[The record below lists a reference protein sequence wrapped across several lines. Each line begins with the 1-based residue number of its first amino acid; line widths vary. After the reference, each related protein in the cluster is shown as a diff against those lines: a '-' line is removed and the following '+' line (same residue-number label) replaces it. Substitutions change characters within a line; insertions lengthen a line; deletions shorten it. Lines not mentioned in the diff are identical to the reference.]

1 MCMYRIFGRILY
13 GTVIPYLRSIRSRMH
28 GVAELPHGGSAR
40 ICSRQVLFPY
50 SRKPFKQ
57 GIKPDMEVKFTID
70 DLMKGRDPVVEK
82 AVAFLQTRKN
92 ETAYLTSDDR

>member
-1 MCMYRIFGRILY
+1 MQAIGSRDRPCFADLSTGA
-13 GTVIPYLRSIRSRMH
+13 PY
-28 GVAELPHGGSAR
+28 VVELPHGGCAR

-50 SRKPFKQ
+50 SRTPFKQ

-70 DLMKGRDPVVEK
+70 DLMKGRDPVIEK